1 MVYMLNERETQ
12 LVMENFFKDCL
23 NFWRR
28 STNDEREAFEKAL
41 NDTRRIMTDPF
52 SPCGDKLDVETK
64 EAFIRNREQDLGIR
78 RG

>member
-1 MVYMLNERETQ
+1 MLNVQETQ
-12 LVMENFFKDCL
+12 LVMENFFRDCL

-52 SPCGDKLDVETK
+52 SPCGYRLDVETK
-64 EAFIRNREQDLGIR
+64 EKFIKYREMDLGM

>member
-1 MVYMLNERETQ
+1 MLNEHETQ
-12 LVMENFFKDCL
+12 LVMENFFSDCL

-41 NDTRRIMTDPF
+41 NDIRRIMTDPF
-52 SPCGDKLDVETK
+52 SPCGDRLDMETK
-64 EAFIRNREQDLGIR
+64 NQFIKYREIDLGM

>member
-1 MVYMLNERETQ
+1 MLNQHETQ
-12 LVMENFFKDCL
+12 LAMEHFFRDCQ

-28 STNDEREAFEKAL
+28 TINDEREVFERAL
-41 NDTRRIMTDPF
+41 NDTRRITTDPF

-64 EAFIRNREQDLGIR
+64 EKFIKYREMDLGM

>member
-1 MVYMLNERETQ
+1 MLNEQETQ
-12 LVMENFFKDCL
+12 LVIENFFRDCL

-41 NDTRRIMTDPF
+41 SDTRGITTDPF
-52 SPCGDKLDVETK
+52 SPCGKKLNVETK
-64 EAFIRNREQDLGIR
+64 NKFIKYREMDLGM